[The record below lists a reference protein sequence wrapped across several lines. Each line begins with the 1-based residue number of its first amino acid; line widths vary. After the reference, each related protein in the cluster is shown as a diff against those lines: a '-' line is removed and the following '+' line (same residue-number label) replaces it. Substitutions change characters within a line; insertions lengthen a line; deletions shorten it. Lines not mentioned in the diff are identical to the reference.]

1 MGGELSLTRFDFAR
15 RNAGF
20 GLISTLVTVVLGFVS
35 RSVFIAELGAAY
47 LGVNTLMLNVVGVLS
62 FAELGIGSAMSYSL
76 YKPVA
81 EGDAPLV
88 RALSD
93 FYKKAYRVIALIV
106 TLVGLAL
113 LPFIPNLANEAGDL
127 GDLRVYYTLYLL
139 ANVMSY
145 FAVYKTGLVTA
156 EQRTYLVTNIR
167 TVASVVLQVA
177 QIACLLIWGDFM
189 IYLVVMVLARAAE
202 QLFLNVYLS
211 RRYRTY
217 LQPPD
222 QPLSKEQLEPIK
234 RNVKA
239 LIWHKLGDVAVN
251 QTDSIIIAAFVNVT
265 VLGYIANYNLIINTA
280 SMLLLVIM
288 NAAIGSFGNA
298 IATAAPKDVYRNYK
312 TYRFAAFWIYGLAT
326 AGMYALITPLITL
339 WLGPDMV
346 IQNEV
351 TLLILLNFYLLG
363 QRATIN
369 TVKSAAGIWDADKY
383 LPLIQAIVNLGLSII
398 LVQTIG
404 LVGVFIGTLTQ
415 GLLAT
420 IIRPL
425 IVYPRVF
432 QAGAGDYFKDGAKYL
447 VVLLIAGGSSYL
459 AVDAWLGSVTLP
471 SLLLAIAAVGVWI
484 NLVFLIAFARRPEFA
499 ELKKLLR
506 RGPKRRS

>member
-1 MGGELSLTRFDFAR
+1 MSLTRFDFAR

-35 RSVFIAELGAAY
+35 RSIFIAELGAAY

-106 TLVGLAL
+106 TIVGLAL

-145 FAVYKTGLVTA
+145 FAVYKTGLATA

-177 QIACLLIWGDFM
+177 QIVSLLIWGDFL

-211 RRYRTY
+211 RRYRNY

-222 QPLSKEQLEPIK
+222 APLRQEQLEPIK

-265 VLGYIANYNLIINTA
+265 VLGFIANYNLIINTA

-312 TYRFAAFWIYGLAT
+312 TYRFAAFWIYGMAT

-346 IQNEV
+346 IPQEV
-351 TLLILLNFYLLG
+351 ALLILLNFYLLG
-363 QRATIN
+363 QRATVN

-398 LVQTIG
+398 LVQAVG
-404 LVGVFIGTLTQ
+404 LVGVFIGTLAQ

-420 IIRPL
+420 IVRPL

-432 QAGAGDYFKDGAKYL
+432 GSPAREYFIDGAKYL
-447 VVLLIAGGSSYL
+447 LVLVVAAVSSAL
-459 AVDAWLGSVTLP
+459 AVDAWLGPITLG
-471 SLLLAIAAVGVWI
+471 SMLLAILCVGLWI
-484 NLVFLIAFARRPEFA
+484 NLIFALVFGRRPEFT
-499 ELKKLLR
+499 ELVR
-506 RGPKRRS
+506 RLSPRKR